1 MAAVGDD
8 EPVPLLERP
17 WLQRIQQQP
26 DPRRVIELCL
36 ANGREIVRRVAPLMR
51 VLRGAVGTDPDLA
64 AQWETNQQQTR
75 TAYGFLVQLLADRD
89 ALRPGLDV
97 VEAGDI
103 AFIVANV
110 ETYLQFTDLC
120 GWTPDQWQQRTA
132 DILSATPLR
141 PR

>member
-17 WLQRIQQQP
+17 WLQRIQQRP

-36 ANGREIVRRVAPLMR
+36 ANGREIVRRVAPLVR

-103 AFIVANV
+103 VSSWPTSRPTCSSPTSAA
-110 ETYLQFTDLC
+110 
-120 GWTPDQWQQRTA
+120 GRRTSGSSEPRTS
-132 DILSATPLR
+132 SARLR
-141 PR
+141 